1 VTILTTEEKLKHFEE
16 SSMEK
21 ARLQSMELIETHK
34 EALAKLE
41 NEHKAG
47 KDRQA
52 ALQIKME
59 TESLKRTNNMTLSK
73 EQIKIRRKIIKVH
86 NELKEK
92 LFVEVKAMLEEYMDT
107 PAYEQ
112 LLIRQ
117 IQEALD
123 TAGSDQVIIYIDPA
137 DVTKQS
143 SLSAATQATLTVSEY
158 SFMGGTRA
166 VIPDRH
172 ILIDNSFAAKL
183 EEAKAEFKFDGGFS
197 HE

>member
-1 VTILTTEEKLKHFEE
+1 MTTEEKLKHFEE

-21 ARLQSMELIETHK
+21 ARLQSMELIEAHK

-123 TAGSDQVIIYIDPA
+123 TAGSGQVIIYIDPA
-137 DVTKQS
+137 DVTKQP

-172 ILIDNSFAAKL
+172 ILIDNSFATKL

>member
-1 VTILTTEEKLKHFEE
+1 MTTEEKLKHFEE

-21 ARLQSMELIETHK
+21 ARLQSMELIEAHK